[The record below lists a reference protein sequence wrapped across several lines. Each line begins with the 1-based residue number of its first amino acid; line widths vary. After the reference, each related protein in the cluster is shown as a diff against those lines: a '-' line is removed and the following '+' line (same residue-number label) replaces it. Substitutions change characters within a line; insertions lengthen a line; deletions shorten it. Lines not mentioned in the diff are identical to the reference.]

1 MHDHETGDAATPSEH
16 WRQQP
21 RRLVLVAGSGRSGTS
36 TMSGIL
42 RQLGLYVP
50 QPEVAADNSNPRG
63 FGEPQVVVDL
73 HNALLSRAGVHA
85 SDARPTAWGL
95 AEEAVTESVQSALD
109 RWVDA
114 QFVEAEAAFTTE
126 IVIKD
131 PRLAWFLPMWQQAAE
146 RADAAACVV
155 TMLRPPSEVVGSK
168 SRYYG
173 GRMADSNRTAAW
185 VNMMLQT
192 EHATRSSRRAFVS
205 YHALLEDW
213 TTALYRAG
221 ETLGLSGIENAATDD
236 IRRVH
241 QFVDPSLRRVKIGW
255 SDIEV
260 PDTLRALADDTWEQ
274 LSTLVEPTSDEEL
287 VHKRLDE
294 LREAYARLYHDAELV
309 AMSSVIA
316 ARRTRPDPAATPA
329 KRALARSRAERFAH
343 LIPHGF
349 RAKIPAGVRHRA
361 RAGIA
366 RLRGGGR

>member
-1 MHDHETGDAATPSEH
+1 MHDNEPDDSATSPER
-16 WRQQP
+16 WRQHP

-42 RQLGLYVP
+42 QQLGLYVP
-50 QPEVAADNSNPRG
+50 QPEVVADDSNPRG
-63 FGEPQVVVDL
+63 FGEPQLVVDL

-85 SDARPTAWGL
+85 SDARPTAWTL
-95 AEEAVTESVQSALD
+95 AEEAVTDSVSSALD
-109 RWVDA
+109 RWVVE
-114 QFVEAEAAFTTE
+114 QFTQAEVAETTE

-131 PRLAWFLPMWQQAAE
+131 PRLAWFLPMWQNAARHAQATP
-146 RADAAACVV
+146 CVV
-155 TMLRPPSEVVGSK
+155 TMLRPPYEVVGSK

-205 YHALLEDW
+205 YHGLLDDW
-213 TTALYRAG
+213 TTALYRVG
-221 ETLGLSGIENAATDD
+221 EVLGLSGVENASTDD

-260 PDTLRALADDTWEQ
+260 PAALRDLADETWEQ
-274 LSTLVEPTSDEEL
+274 LNTLVEPTADEEL

-294 LREAYARLYHDAELV
+294 LREAYAGLYHDAELV

-316 ARRTRPDPAATPA
+316 ARRTRPTPGATTKRRAAPGRLDRVA
-329 KRALARSRAERFAH
+329 QLVPHSVRAR
-343 LIPHGF
+343 
-349 RAKIPAGVRHRA
+349 IPAGIRQRA
-361 RAGIA
+361 RAGIS
-366 RLRGGGR
+366 RLRRVGR